1 MPKKAYLSAHFQPS
15 ELKHKYLTS
24 KDPVEARRWGLIW
37 KVAVG
42 WTIKNSAI
50 ALGINYQYAKKNVK
64 KYNELGAEGIKN
76 RQQKSRAHRRGKQ
89 PLLNPEQWQKLIA
102 ALRQRPA
109 DVKIWTVSK
118 VARWIE
124 KETQRQKVSNQRGL
138 DYLKKCGYSW
148 QKPRYR
154 PKKGEAQAQREFK
167 KQLPLKVK

>member
-24 KDPVEARRWGLIW
+24 KDPVEARIWGFIC

-50 ALGINYQYAKKNVK
+50 ALGINYQYAKKIVK

-76 RQQKSRAHRRGKQ
+76 RKQKSRAHRRGKQ

-109 DVKIWTVSK
+109 DVGIWAVSK

-124 KETQRQKVSNQRGL
+124 KETQRQKVSNQRGW
-138 DYLKKCGYSW
+138 DYLKKCGSSW

-154 PKKGEAQAQREFK
+154 HKKGEAQAQR
-167 KQLPLKVK
+167 

>member
-50 ALGINYQYAKKNVK
+50 ALGINYQYTKNIVN

-76 RQQKSRAHRRGKQ
+76 RKQKSLAHRRGKQ
-89 PLLNPEQWQKLIA
+89 PLLNPEPWQKLIA
-102 ALRQRPA
+102 ELRQRPA
-109 DVKIWTVSK
+109 DEGIWRGPK

-124 KETQRQKVSNQRGL
+124 KETPREKVSNHINS
-138 DYLKKCGYSW
+138 GYTHT
-148 QKPRYR
+148 
-154 PKKGEAQAQREFK
+154 
-167 KQLPLKVK
+167 

>member
-50 ALGINYQYAKKNVK
+50 TLGINYQYAKKIVK
-64 KYNELGAEGIKN
+64 KYNESGAEGIKN
-76 RQQKSRAHRRGKQ
+76 RKQKSRAHRRGKQ
-89 PLLNPEQWQKLIA
+89 PLLNPEYWQKLIA
-102 ALRQRPA
+102 ALRSIPA
-109 DVKIWTVSK
+109 DVGIWTVSK

-124 KETQRQKVSNQRGL
+124 KETQRQKVSNQRGW
-138 DYLKKCGYSW
+138 DYLKKCGYSCP
-148 QKPRYR
+148 KPISRH
-154 PKKGEAQAQREFK
+154 KKGEAQAQREF
-167 KQLPLKVK
+167 

>member
-1 MPKKAYLSAHFQPS
+1 MLKKAYLSAHFQPS
-15 ELKHKYLTS
+15 ELQHKYLTS

-50 ALGINYQYAKKNVK
+50 ALGINYQYAKNIVN

-102 ALRQRPA
+102 PMRQRPA
-109 DVKIWTVSK
+109 DVGIWAVSK
-118 VARWIE
+118 VARCIE
-124 KETQRQKVSNQRGL
+124 KETQRQKVSNPRAW

-154 PKKGEAQAQREFK
+154 HKKGEAQAQRE
-167 KQLPLKVK
+167 

>member
-50 ALGINYQYAKKNVK
+50 ALGINYQYTKNLVN

-76 RQQKSRAHRRGKQ
+76 RKQKSLAHRRGKQ
-89 PLLNPEQWQKLIA
+89 PLLNPKH
-102 ALRQRPA
+102 
-109 DVKIWTVSK
+109 
-118 VARWIE
+118 
-124 KETQRQKVSNQRGL
+124 
-138 DYLKKCGYSW
+138 
-148 QKPRYR
+148 
-154 PKKGEAQAQREFK
+154 
-167 KQLPLKVK
+167 

>member
-37 KVAVG
+37 KAVVG

-50 ALGINYQYAKKNVK
+50 ALGINYQYAKKIVK
-64 KYNELGAEGIKN
+64 KYNKLGVEGIKN
-76 RQQKSRAHRRGKQ
+76 RKQKSRAHRRGKQ

-109 DVKIWTVSK
+109 DGGIWTVSK

-124 KETQRQKVSNQRGL
+124 KETQR
-138 DYLKKCGYSW
+138 
-148 QKPRYR
+148 
-154 PKKGEAQAQREFK
+154 
-167 KQLPLKVK
+167 